1 MKVLL
6 FANTE
11 WFMYNFNRSLAIAL
25 REQGHEVVLVTPPG
39 FYGEKLRKLGFRWIA
54 APMQRRSLNLF
65 RELSLL
71 LWLRRLFISE
81 QVTLVHSFTIKC
93 AIYGSLAARLAGV
106 RARVNAVTG
115 MGYVFTNNDL
125 KARLL
130 RPLVRRLMKLA
141 LDGRDARLILL
152 NRDDQSFF
160 NQSKLID
167 PNLIRML
174 PGAGI
179 DCQRFTPP
187 EIPGIFGRFRVVLP
201 ARMLWD
207 KGVAEYI
214 DAARMLRAEGRT
226 IEFLLAG
233 APDPGNPAAVP
244 EPRIHAWVKEGV
256 VTWLG
261 HVDDMPSLF
270 SSVDV
275 VVLPSYREGL
285 PTGLTEAGACALPLV
300 TTDVPGC
307 REVVTH
313 DVDGLLVPVRD
324 ARALA
329 DALARLQDEPDLCK
343 RLGTAARKKALA
355 EFDERI
361 VNTRTLTIYD
371 ELTK

>member
-1 MKVLL
+1 
-6 FANTE
+6 
-11 WFMYNFNRSLAIAL
+11 MYNFNRSLAIAL
-25 REQGHEVVLVTPPG
+25 RELGHEVVLVTPPG
-39 FYGEKLRKLGFRWIA
+39 PYVEKLRELGFRWIA

-65 RELSLL
+65 KELALL
-71 LWLRRLFISE
+71 LWLTRLFILE
-81 QVTLVHSFTIKC
+81 RVTLVHSFTIKC
-93 AIYGSLAARLAGV
+93 AIYGSLAARLARV
-106 RARVNAVTG
+106 PARVNAVTG

-130 RPLVRRLMKLA
+130 RPLVRGLMKLA

-152 NRDDQSFF
+152 NRDDLAFF
-160 NQSKLID
+160 KQSKLID

-179 DCQRFTPP
+179 DCRRFTPAVSP
-187 EIPGIFGRFRVVLP
+187 RHNGRFRVVLP

-207 KGVAEYI
+207 KGVAEYV
-214 DAARMLRAEGRT
+214 DAARMLRAEGRD

-233 APDPGNPAAVP
+233 APDPGNPVAVP
-244 EPRIHAWVKEGV
+244 EQTIHGWVKEGV
-256 VTWLG
+256 VSWLG

-270 SSVDV
+270 RSVDV

-313 DVDGLLVPVRD
+313 DVDGLLLPMKD

-329 DALARLQDEPDLCK
+329 DALARLHNDPALCR

-355 EFDERI
+355 EFDGRI
-361 VNTRTLTIYD
+361 VNERTLAIYG
-371 ELTK
+371 ELTR